1 MWLSIAAHKRLLA
14 VVIACISPV
23 KWRFI
28 SSIGTTCAYPPPAAP
43 PFIPKT
49 GPKDG
54 SLNATIAFLFL
65 LFNACPSPI
74 VTVDLP
80 SPAGVGLIAV
90 TNTSFPFL
98 LSLFLS
104 KTSKDILHLYLPY
117 WSISSSLKFNSAA
130 ISLIFFILASWAICI
145 SLFI

>member
-1 MWLSIAAHKRLLA
+1 M
-14 VVIACISPV
+14 
-23 KWRFI
+23 
-28 SSIGTTCAYPPPAAP
+28 
-43 PFIPKT
+43 PKT

-90 TNTSFPFL
+90 TNNSFPFL
-98 LSLFLS
+98 LSLFISDLFN
-104 KTSKDILHLYLPY
+104 TLYDDLPILLQ
-117 WSISSSLKFNSAA
+117 NEV
-130 ISLIFFILASWAICI
+130 
-145 SLFI
+145 